1 MKKLSQW
8 TLVAGL
14 VAALTFLSGCS
25 SLVGRIK
32 KEPIQLDAS
41 ERTWGSWLDD
51 QTLETAATVNIQKAD
66 PLLKKARIK
75 AISYNGTV
83 LLIGQ
88 VPEKRLKILAEQT
101 TQALDPVKQVY
112 NELTVGSP
120 ADLITQSNDSWLTT
134 KIKASLVAE
143 KSLAADR
150 IKVNTERGTVYLM
163 GIVSPQEAQ
172 TAVTLVRA
180 IQGVQKIVKVFEYV
194 PASS

>member
-14 VAALTFLSGCS
+14 AAALTFLSGCS

-75 AISYNGTV
+75 VISYNGTV

-88 VPEKRLKILAEQT
+88 VPEKRLKVLAEQT

-112 NELTVGSP
+112 NELTVGPP

-143 KSLAADR
+143 KKLAADR
-150 IKVNTERGTVYLM
+150 IKVNTEQGTVYLM

-180 IQGVQKIVKVFEYV
+180 IQGVKKIVKVFEYV
-194 PASS
+194 SAAP